1 MLQQRVVRFPAEGGD
16 EALAG
21 VRVADADG
29 LDLDRR
35 VEPGDPVVRG
45 RGRGLAEARYHGG
58 EHVP

>member
-1 MLQQRVVRFPAEGGD
+1 MRFPAEGGD